1 MQVLQNLMGLLQIN
15 LLKARWDHVWN
26 NVIYKLVKITQP
38 FLAFKKNLEMVKDQL
53 DIPIYLI
60 YLST

>member
-1 MQVLQNLMGLLQIN
+1 MQVLQNLMGLLTIN
-15 LLKARWDHVWN
+15 LIKAGWDHLWN
-26 NVIYKLVKITQP
+26 NVIYKLVKTTQP
-38 FLAFKKNLEMVKDQL
+38 FLAFKKNLEMVKGQL